1 MKFSI
6 PCVIFAGGKSSRMGE
21 DKALLPF
28 GEFST
33 LTEYQYHRLLPL
45 FEKIYISTKSDK
57 FPFKAPTIFDD
68 ETLGVYAPTA
78 GLLTVFN
85 QLDNDAFFAISVD
98 TPFVDEKVI
107 KRLVEVYEKND
118 VDAVIAKSPNG
129 THPMCGV
136 YTRNLLPNL
145 KEMVENNQHKLGY
158 LLKESNTQFVYFES
172 DDPFFN
178 LNHPEEY
185 TRASL
190 MLEYFSQ
197 LHSGKIDKF
206 S

>member
-6 PCVIFAGGKSSRMGE
+6 PCIIFAGGKSSRMGE

-78 GLLTVFN
+78 GLLTIFN
-85 QLDNDAFFAISVD
+85 QLKSNAFFAISVD

-107 KRLVEVYEKND
+107 KKLIEVHEKENK
-118 VDAVIAKSPNG
+118 DAVIAKSPNG
-129 THPMCGV
+129 IHPMCGI
-136 YTRNLLPNL
+136 YTKNLLPKL
-145 KEMVENNQHKLGY
+145 KEMVKNNQHRLGY
-158 LLKESNTQFVYFES
+158 LLKTSNTDFVYFEN

-185 TRASL
+185 KLAIEKT
-190 MLEYFSQ
+190 
-197 LHSGKIDKF
+197 K
-206 S
+206 

>member
-1 MKFSI
+1 
-6 PCVIFAGGKSSRMGE
+6 MGE

-45 FEKIYISTKSDK
+45 FKKIYISTKIDK
-57 FPFKAPTIFDD
+57 FPFEAPTIFDD
-68 ETLGVYAPTA
+68 ERLGVYAPTA

-98 TPFVDEKVI
+98 TPFIDETVI
-107 KRLVEVYEKND
+107 KRLVNIYEKENG

-129 THPMCGV
+129 THPMCGI
-136 YTRNLLPNL
+136 YTKRLLPKL

-158 LLKESNTQFVYFES
+158 LLKKSNTNFVNFES

-185 TRASL
+185 KWAYEKCT
-190 MLEYFSQ
+190 
-197 LHSGKIDKF
+197 
-206 S
+206 